1 MTLEKNVLSQAQ
13 GQCSVSSS
21 VHPFTSSVGLSLQT
35 AHSDHYNSY
44 IPNSASFIVCT
55 EVPWTV
61 TFAYCSF
68 SCHLTKRSCLDL
80 ESALKLGS
88 VSWTKCQAQA
98 RFESIQHVNPAPCTQ
113 AFLQSHSP
121 STVNS
126 QPSDNYQIPPSESGS
141 SRAAGRRAP
150 VHCFHHHIYN
160 K

>member
-1 MTLEKNVLSQAQ
+1 MCFHRPKGNVQSVPLSTLS
-13 GQCSVSSS
+13 
-21 VHPFTSSVGLSLQT
+21 HPPWACLCRQHTVIITIHTFQSG
-35 AHSDHYNSY
+35 
-44 IPNSASFIVCT
+44 SASFIVCT

-150 VHCFHHHIYN
+150 VHCFHHHI
-160 K
+160 